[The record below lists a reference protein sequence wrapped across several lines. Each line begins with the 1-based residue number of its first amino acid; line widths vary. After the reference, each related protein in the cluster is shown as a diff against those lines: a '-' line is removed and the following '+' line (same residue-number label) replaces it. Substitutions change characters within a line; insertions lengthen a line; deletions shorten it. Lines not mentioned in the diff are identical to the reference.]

1 MRILNITR
9 DICMHFY
16 SNAAL
21 FSHVRD
27 DTGFR
32 KKKKSKNKDSY
43 EAKRY
48 ADRLVVAKN

>member
-1 MRILNITR
+1 MPWMRILNITR

-27 DTGFR
+27 DTGNR
-32 KKKKSKNKDSY
+32 KKKKKVRTKTPMKPKDMQTG
-43 EAKRY
+43 
-48 ADRLVVAKN
+48 